1 MVWFLKL
8 MGWALGLSES
18 YESGA
23 ATQMLLSA
31 EARSLLAPFIER
43 GGVIATSDN
52 PDGEWSP
59 GSAR

>member
-1 MVWFLKL
+1 VKSFTVD
-8 MGWALGLSES
+8 GLSES
-18 YESGA
+18 YEAGA
-23 ATQMLLSA
+23 AGQLLLSA
-31 EARSLLAPFIER
+31 EARVLLAPFVNR